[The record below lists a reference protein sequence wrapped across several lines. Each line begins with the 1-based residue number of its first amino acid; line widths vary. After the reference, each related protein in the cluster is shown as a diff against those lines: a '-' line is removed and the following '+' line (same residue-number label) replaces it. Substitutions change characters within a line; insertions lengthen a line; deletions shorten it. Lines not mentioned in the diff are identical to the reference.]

1 MNTVIQLV
9 GLTKTYVLGEV
20 EVHALRGVDLT
31 IERGEFLAVMGAS
44 GSGKS
49 TLMNMLGCLDRPTS
63 GRYILEGEDVAR
75 LDESELASIRSRR
88 IGFVFQNF
96 NLLSRTSALEN
107 VELPL
112 FYSAWT
118 ADAEGRAAELVK
130 LVGLGGREGSHP
142 NQLSGGQQ
150 QRVAIARALVNRPS
164 ILLADEPTG
173 NLDSTN
179 SAEIM
184 EVLTR
189 LNREQGITVI
199 VVTHDPD
206 IAAYTDR
213 VVTFRDGVIISDT
226 RKQKTEPIEP
236 VKAAASPSASQA
248 RAVQAV
254 EMEAAS
260 LADEAWTFASMSVMA
275 AGRAIRRN
283 KLRAALTML
292 GIFIGVAAVIT
303 MVAVG
308 DGAKSSVEA
317 QINSLGTNLLIV
329 LPGATTANGVHAG
342 LGSSSTLTTGDA
354 DAIARLGGPVALVT
368 YMDRQV
374 AQVVSGNRN
383 WSTNIQGTTSNYFAI
398 RDWQPSIGRIFTDSE
413 EKAGAAVCL
422 LGQTV
427 VNNLF
432 GEGQNP
438 VGATIRVKNFPMKV
452 IGVLAVKGQ
461 SSYGQDQDD
470 VVIVPFN
477 TAERKVLG
485 VSAPQSTPAPAAV
498 ATASTTNCA
507 TCVYSSVPTTNSVY
521 AASEASS
528 PYGAGPKI
536 TGVINSMFVKASSS
550 DQVDAAI
557 AQITRTLHE
566 RHHIQPKQDN
576 DFTVRNLSEIAA
588 ASESATQVMTMLLL
602 AVASISLLVGGIG
615 IMNIMLVSVTE
626 RTREIGIRMAIGAR
640 RVHIMLQFLV
650 EAMLLSA
657 TGGVAGIVLGVLVS
671 KLISALAEWPTLV
684 SPVAVA
690 GGFIFSAAVGV
701 FFGYYP
707 ARKASLLHPID
718 ALRYE

>member
-1 MNTVIQLV
+1 MKSVIELV
-9 GLTKTYVLGEV
+9 DLTKTYVLGEV
-20 EVHALRGVDLT
+20 EVHALRGVNLT
-31 IERGEFLAVMGAS
+31 IERGEFVAVMGAS

-63 GRYILEGEDVAR
+63 GRYMLEGEDVAQ
-75 LDESELASIRSRR
+75 LNESELATIRSRR

-118 ADAEGRAAELVK
+118 ADGEARAAELVK
-130 LVGLGGREGSHP
+130 LVGLAGREQSHP

-184 EVLTR
+184 EVLAK
-189 LNREQGITVI
+189 LNREQGLTVI

-206 IAAYTDR
+206 VAVYADR
-213 VVTFRDGVIISDT
+213 VVTFRDGVVISDT
-226 RKQKTEPIEP
+226 RKDRAGARGGAGGNAAAPVTEP
-236 VKAAASPSASQA
+236 AD
-248 RAVQAV
+248 R
-254 EMEAAS
+254 AAS
-260 LADEAWTFASMSVMA
+260 LVDEAWTFASMAVVA
-275 AGRAIRRN
+275 AGRAIKRN

-308 DGAKSSVEA
+308 DGARASVEA

-329 LPGATTANGVHAG
+329 VPGATTANGVRAG
-342 LGSSSTLTTGDA
+342 LGSNSTLTVGDA
-354 DAIARLGGPVALVT
+354 QALARGGGPVALVT

-383 WSTNIQGTTSNYFAI
+383 WSTNIQGTTPSYFAV
-398 RDWQPSIGRIFTDSE
+398 REWPPSIGRIFTDSE
-413 EKAGAAVCL
+413 EKAGAPVCL

-438 VGATIRVKNFPMKV
+438 VGATIRVKNSPMRV
-452 IGVLAVKGQ
+452 IGVLSVKGQ
-461 SSYGQDQDD
+461 SSQGQDQDD

-485 VSAPQSTPAPAAV
+485 VSAPSAAAAPAAV
-498 ATASTTNCA
+498 ATASATNPYA
-507 TCVYSSVPTTNSVY
+507 SVPTTNSVY
-521 AASEASS
+521 STSTGSTS
-528 PYGAGPKI
+528 PFGGAPKI
-536 TGVINSMFVKASSS
+536 TGVVNVMFIKASSS
-550 DQVDAAI
+550 DQVDNAVS
-557 AQITRTLHE
+557 QITRTLHE
-566 RHHIQPKQDN
+566 RHHIQAKQDD
-576 DFTVRNLSEIAA
+576 DFTVRDLSEIAA

-640 RVHIMLQFLV
+640 RIHIMLQFLV

-657 TGGVAGIVLGVLVS
+657 MGGFAGIILGILVS
-671 KLISALAEWPTLV
+671 KLISALAQWPTLV

>member
-1 MNTVIQLV
+1 MKRVIELV
-9 GLTKTYVLGEV
+9 DLTKTYLLGDIEV
-20 EVHALRGVDLT
+20 NALRGVNLT
-31 IERGEFLAVMGAS
+31 IDRGEFVAVMGAS

-75 LDESELASIRSRR
+75 LNESELATIRSRR
-88 IGFVFQNF
+88 VGFVFQNF
-96 NLLSRTSALEN
+96 NLLSRTSTLEN

-118 ADAEGRAAELVK
+118 SDGESRAADMVK
-130 LVGLGGREGSHP
+130 LVGLAGREQSHP

-184 EVLTR
+184 EVLTK

-206 IAAYTDR
+206 VAAYADR

-226 RKQKTEPIEP
+226 RKDGAG
-236 VKAAASPSASQA
+236 VRGGAGGNAAAPETAD
-248 RAVQAV
+248 RAG
-254 EMEAAS
+254 S
-260 LADEAWTFASMSVMA
+260 LVDEVWTFASMAVVA
-275 AGRAIRRN
+275 AGRAIKRN

-308 DGAKSSVEA
+308 DGARASVEA
-317 QINSLGTNLLIV
+317 QINSLGTNLLVV
-329 LPGATTANGVHAG
+329 LPGATTANGVRAG
-342 LGSSSTLTTGDA
+342 LGSNSTLTVGDA
-354 DAIARLGGPVALVT
+354 QAIAHGGGPVGLVT

-398 RDWQPSIGRIFTDSE
+398 RDWPPSIGRIFTDSE

-438 VGATIRVKNFPMKV
+438 VGATIRVKNFPMKI
-452 IGVLAVKGQ
+452 IGVLSVKGQ

-485 VSAPQSTPAPAAV
+485 VSAPSSSSASPAAV
-498 ATASTTNCA
+498 ATASATNPYA
-507 TCVYSSVPTTNSVY
+507 SVPTTNSVY
-521 AASEASS
+521 SSTTEATSAFGSAA
-528 PYGAGPKI
+528 KI
-536 TGVINSMFVKASSS
+536 TGVVNTMYIKASSS
-550 DQVDAAI
+550 EQVDSAVT
-557 AQITRTLHE
+557 QITRLLHE
-566 RHHIQPKQDN
+566 RHHIQAKQDD

-588 ASESATQVMTMLLL
+588 ASENATQVMTMLLL

-640 RVHIMLQFLV
+640 RIHIMLQFLV

-657 TGGVAGIVLGVLVS
+657 MGGFAGIILGILVS

-684 SPVAVA
+684 SPVAVV
-690 GGFIFSAAVGV
+690 GGFVFSAAVGV

>member
-20 EVHALRGVDLT
+20 EVHALRGVNLT
-31 IERGEFLAVMGAS
+31 IERGEFVAVMGAS

-63 GRYILEGEDVAR
+63 GRYILEGEDVAQ
-75 LDESELASIRSRR
+75 LSESELATIRSRR

-96 NLLSRTSALEN
+96 NLLSRTSTLEN

-112 FYSAWT
+112 FYSSWT
-118 ADAEGRAAELVK
+118 ADGEHRAADLVK
-130 LVGLGGREGSHP
+130 LVGLAGREQSHP

-173 NLDSTN
+173 NLDSKN
-179 SAEIM
+179 SAEIL

-189 LNREQGITVI
+189 LNREQGITVL

-206 IAAYTDR
+206 VAAYADR
-213 VVTFRDGVIISDT
+213 TVTFRDGVIISDT
-226 RKQKTEPIEP
+226 RKDGAGAHGGAGGKPAALTAAP
-236 VKAAASPSASQA
+236 AASKQ
-248 RAVQAV
+248 Q
-254 EMEAAS
+254 AAS
-260 LADEAWTFASMSVMA
+260 MVDEMWTFATMAMVA

-317 QINSLGTNLLIV
+317 QINSLGTNLLVV
-329 LPGATTANGVHAG
+329 LPGATTANGVRAG
-342 LGSSSTLTTGDA
+342 LGSNSTLTVGDA
-354 DAIARLGGPVALVT
+354 EAIAHGGGPVALVT

-398 RDWQPSIGRIFTDSE
+398 REWPPSIGRIFTDSE

-452 IGVLAVKGQ
+452 IGVLSVKGQ

-498 ATASTTNCA
+498 ATATTSNCS

-521 AASEASS
+521 SSTTEATN
-528 PYGAGPKI
+528 PYGGAAKIAG
-536 TGVINSMFVKASSS
+536 VVNSMYVKASDSGE
-550 DQVDAAI
+550 VDNAI

-566 RHHIQPKQDN
+566 RHHIQPKQDD

-588 ASESATQVMTMLLL
+588 ASESATAVMTTLLL
-602 AVASISLLVGGIG
+602 SVASISLLVGGIG

-640 RVHIMLQFLV
+640 RIHIMLQFLV
-650 EAMLLSA
+650 EAMLLSVM
-657 TGGVAGIVLGVLVS
+657 GGFAGIVLGILVS
-671 KLISALAEWPTLV
+671 KIISAWAEWPTLV
-684 SPVAVA
+684 SPVAVF

>member
-20 EVHALRGVDLT
+20 EVHALRGVDLM
-31 IERGEFLAVMGAS
+31 IERGEFIAVMGAS

-63 GRYILEGEDVAR
+63 GRYILEGEDVAQ
-75 LDESELASIRSRR
+75 LNESELATIRSRR

-118 ADAEGRAAELVK
+118 ADGESRAADLMKV
-130 LVGLGGREGSHP
+130 VGLAGREESHP

-184 EVLTR
+184 GVLTN

-206 IAAYTDR
+206 VAAYADR
-213 VVTFRDGVIISDT
+213 TVTFRDGVIISDT
-226 RKQKTEPIEP
+226 RKEGTGARINAGGKSPAMPDSKQQ
-236 VKAAASPSASQA
+236 AASI
-248 RAVQAV
+248 V
-254 EMEAAS
+254 
-260 LADEAWTFASMSVMA
+260 DEAWTFASMAVVA
-275 AGRAIRRN
+275 AGRAIKRN

-317 QINSLGTNLLIV
+317 QINSLGSNLLIV
-329 LPGATTANGVHAG
+329 LPGATTANGVRAG
-342 LGSSSTLTTGDA
+342 LGSNSTLTVGDA
-354 DAIARLGGPVALVT
+354 QAIAHGGGPVALVT

-398 RDWQPSIGRIFTDSE
+398 RDWPPSIGRIFTDSE

-485 VSAPQSTPAPAAV
+485 VSAPSAQTSSAAV
-498 ATASTTNCA
+498 STANATNPYA
-507 TCVYSSVPTTNSVY
+507 SVPTTNSVY
-521 AASEASS
+521 AASESS
-528 PYGAGPKI
+528 NPFGGVGKI
-536 TGVINSMFVKASSS
+536 TGVVNTMFVKASSS
-550 DQVDAAI
+550 EQVDSAV
-557 AQITRTLHE
+557 AQITKTLHE
-566 RHHIQPKQDN
+566 RHHIQARQDD

-640 RVHIMLQFLV
+640 RIHIMLQFLV

-657 TGGVAGIVLGVLVS
+657 MGGLAGIVLGILVS
-671 KLISALAEWPTLV
+671 KLISALADWPTLV
-684 SPVAVA
+684 SPVAVV
-690 GGFIFSAAVGV
+690 GGFVFSAAVGV

>member
-1 MNTVIQLV
+1 MNTVIELV
-9 GLTKTYVLGEV
+9 GLTKTYTLGEV
-20 EVHALRGVDLT
+20 EVHALRGVNMK

-49 TLMNMLGCLDRPTS
+49 TLMNMLGCLDLPTS
-63 GRYILEGEDVAR
+63 GNYFLEGEDVSK
-75 LDESELASIRSRR
+75 LDESQLATIRSRR

-118 ADAEGRAAELVK
+118 PDGEHRAGDLLN
-130 LVGLGGREGSHP
+130 LVGLSGRDQSHP

-184 EVLTR
+184 DVLTK
-189 LNREQGITVI
+189 LNREQALTVI

-206 IAAYTDR
+206 VAAYADR

-226 RKQKTEPIEP
+226 RKDGAGAR
-236 VKAAASPSASQA
+236 AAAADKPAPVGADAA
-248 RAVQAV
+248 RN
-254 EMEAAS
+254 AAS
-260 LADEAWTFASMSVMA
+260 VVDEAGTFARMA
-275 AGRAIRRN
+275 VIAATRAIKRN
-283 KLRAALTML
+283 KVRAALTML
-292 GIFIGVAAVIT
+292 GIFIGVAAVIA

-317 QINSLGTNLLIV
+317 QINSLGSNLLIV
-329 LPGATTANGVHAG
+329 VPGATTANGVRAG
-342 LGSSSTLTTGDA
+342 LGSNSTLTVADA
-354 DAIARLGGPVALVT
+354 QAIARSGGSVALVT

-374 AQVVSGNRN
+374 AQVVSGNHN
-383 WSTNIQGTTSNYFAI
+383 WSTNIQGTTSSYFAI
-398 RDWQPSIGRIFTDSE
+398 REWPPSIGRIFTDSE

-452 IGVLAVKGQ
+452 IGVLSIKGQ

-485 VSAPQSTPAPAAV
+485 VSGPTAQSSPAAV
-498 ATASTTNCA
+498 
-507 TCVYSSVPTTNSVY
+507 
-521 AASEASS
+521 
-528 PYGAGPKI
+528 GH
-536 TGVINSMFVKASSS
+536 
-550 DQVDAAI
+550 
-557 AQITRTLHE
+557 RE
-566 RHHIQPKQDN
+566 RIQPL
-576 DFTVRNLSEIAA
+576 R
-588 ASESATQVMTMLLL
+588 
-602 AVASISLLVGGIG
+602 VG
-615 IMNIMLVSVTE
+615 TDYE
-626 RTREIGIRMAIGAR
+626 
-640 RVHIMLQFLV
+640 
-650 EAMLLSA
+650 
-657 TGGVAGIVLGVLVS
+657 
-671 KLISALAEWPTLV
+671 
-684 SPVAVA
+684 
-690 GGFIFSAAVGV
+690 
-701 FFGYYP
+701 FG
-707 ARKASLLHPID
+707 L
-718 ALRYE
+718 